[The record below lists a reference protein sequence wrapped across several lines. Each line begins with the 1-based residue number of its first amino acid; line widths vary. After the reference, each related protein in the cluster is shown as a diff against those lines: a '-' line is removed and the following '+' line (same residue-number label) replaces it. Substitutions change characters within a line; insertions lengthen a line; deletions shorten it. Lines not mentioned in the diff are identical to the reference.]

1 MSVAPVSVGGAGTV
15 PVGAVGPRPREPLG
29 EVMIIDCD
37 ACAVRGP
44 ACGDC
49 VVSVLLG
56 GPPVQGDV
64 PPPGGGPVPVELDGA
79 ERAALAV
86 LAGCGLV
93 PPLRLVPL
101 EPPGPPGRTD
111 DGAAREVS

>member
-1 MSVAPVSVGGAGTV
+1 MV
-15 PVGAVGPRPREPLG
+15 
-29 EVMIIDCD
+29 IDCD
-37 ACAVRGP
+37 ACAARGP

-56 GPPVQGDV
+56 GPPVHRPAGVRRSPD
-64 PPPGGGPVPVELDGA
+64 PGGSRGATPVELDGA

-93 PPLRLVPL
+93 PPLRLMPV
-101 EPPGPPGRTD
+101 EGPDRGPAASGEQ
-111 DGAAREVS
+111 AREVS

>member
-1 MSVAPVSVGGAGTV
+1 MV
-15 PVGAVGPRPREPLG
+15 
-29 EVMIIDCD
+29 IDCD

-44 ACGDC
+44 ACADC

-56 GPPVQGDV
+56 GPPVQGEH
-64 PPPGGGPVPVELDGA
+64 PVHPATPSVGRSPTPVELDGA
-79 ERAALAV
+79 EQAALAV

-101 EPPGPPGRTD
+101 DSAAGETGSETGSDIVSEPSGEDAR
-111 DGAAREVS
+111 REVS